1 MGAKDLGSNPNH
13 RANKNNVKYNIRSDG
28 ETGKHTGFKLLRA
41 VMLLRVRFPLG
52 LLIKVILTF
61 MFNPYKS
68 QNAKVL
74 LL

>member
-1 MGAKDLGSNPNH
+1 MVLA
-13 RANKNNVKYNIRSDG
+13 YIIRSDG

-52 LLIKVILTF
+52 LLIKIILIF

-68 QNAKVL
+68 QKANSIIFINNYNNSRQAS
-74 LL
+74 